1 MSTNEADEEYQK
13 MQMIQKDIQI
23 LALSKQQ
30 TLAQFNENTLV
41 KDELDVLTEEDTVY
55 KLVGP
60 ALLKVDVEEAK
71 GNVQKRLEFIET
83 EMKKI
88 DTQIGT
94 SKS

>member
-1 MSTNEADEEYQK
+1 MSGSEADEEYQK
-13 MQMIQKDIQI
+13 MQSIQKDIQQ
-23 LALSKQQ
+23 LAFSKQQ

-41 KDELDVLTEEDTVY
+41 KDELDLLTNQDSVY

-60 ALLKVDVEEAK
+60 ALLKVDLEEAK

-88 DTQIGT
+88 DNQIG
-94 SKS
+94 SC